1 VERNM
6 NQASSTTPSDNSNL
20 RLVVL
25 TSGAL
30 LLGLA
35 LGAASAT
42 AFSHSEV
49 HTVPAPRASAWS
61 AEHAAIRDDGRG
73 EAAPTF

>member
-1 VERNM
+1 M
-6 NQASSTTPSDNSNL
+6 NQASLTPPSDNSNL
-20 RLVVL
+20 RLIVL

-42 AFSHSEV
+42 AFSHSRGDA
-49 HTVPAPRASAWS
+49 VPAANASAWS